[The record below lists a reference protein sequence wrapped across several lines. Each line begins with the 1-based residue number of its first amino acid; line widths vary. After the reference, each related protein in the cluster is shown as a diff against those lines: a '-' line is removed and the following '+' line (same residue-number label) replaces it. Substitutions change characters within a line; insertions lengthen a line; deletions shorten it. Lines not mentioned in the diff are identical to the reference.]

1 MLRYIVLATLVGSA
15 CAATLT
21 LDQELYVVAGILGG
35 VCLLLTIAAIYNTV
49 TIISIQSNLR
59 ILRAKTAAALP
70 VIIPQPEEISLS
82 GPGGDLEE
90 APRQHGGH
98 FEDTEDL
105 PRRHVSRNPYGARDE
120 FNRRPPPQ
128 RENYKMER
136 ISNDY
141 YRDSRYGGPAPPPRP
156 LRQDTRNSGYY

>member
-70 VIIPQPEEISLS
+70 VIIPQPEEISL
-82 GPGGDLEE
+82 
-90 APRQHGGH
+90 
-98 FEDTEDL
+98 
-105 PRRHVSRNPYGARDE
+105 RNPYGARDE